1 MFTVFLW
8 ILLIPDHISFNNIS
22 ILQLFQDVTGTNG
35 TSFITCCSFDSKERH
50 KFSKSNPACTEINA
64 NITFSRILKKVNCF
78 STHNDSTYDL
88 TCFQNKTSTISKQ
101 LFTQK
106 NAHSNILFEFQ
117 MFFLKYKF
125 QMSVFEQI
133 LLIIAIGLFFKA
145 IELKFF
151 SFLSL
156 SKIDPV
162 TKK

>member
-1 MFTVFLW
+1 MNSFY
-8 ILLIPDHISFNNIS
+8 PGYISNNIS
-22 ILQLFQDVTGTNG
+22 ILQLFQDVTRTNG
-35 TSFITCCSFDSKERH
+35 TSFITCCSFDSKEGH

-64 NITFSRILKKVNCF
+64 DITFSRILKKTNGF

-88 TCFQNKTSTISKQ
+88 TCFQHETSTISKQ

-106 NAHSNILFEFQ
+106 NAHSNILFEFR

-125 QMSVFEQI
+125 RTSAFEQNP
-133 LLIIAIGLFFKA
+133 LIIAIRLFFKA
-145 IELKFF
+145 IELKTF

-156 SKIDPV
+156 SKIDPR